1 MIMYL
6 YEKIDVI
13 RETGIIDNSIP
24 AYINNN
30 LNPKLKLRKYQA
42 NAFNNYIYYYE
53 QSNLKTKPTQ
63 TLFHMATGSGKTLI
77 MAGLI
82 LYLYKNGYRNFLFF
96 VNSSTIISKTKVNFL
111 DNSSSKYLFNNVIN
125 IEGKQVKIKEVS
137 NFQESDEE
145 SVNICFSTIQGLHS
159 SITMP
164 RENALSIEDFE
175 KSKVVLISDEAHH
188 INALTSTG
196 RIDKDERELLKNWE
210 YTVERIFHSNVDN
223 VLLEFTAT
231 CDVDNDLI
239 RAKYVDKIIFN
250 YPLSKFREEGY
261 SKEVETLQ
269 SNVNMKTKML
279 QAILISQYRLKI
291 FQDYK
296 LDVKPVI
303 LFKSDSITNSKKNML
318 FFNDVI
324 KNLNEDDIYN
334 IKLNSTNDILI
345 NMFSYF
351 EENNI
356 DIKDLISEIKD
367 DFSEDKC
374 ISANDESEA
383 VDVQLI
389 VNSLEDKSN
398 RYRVIFEVKML
409 DEGWDVLNLFDIVR
423 LYETRDG
430 NNGKPGKKTIQEA
443 QLIGRGAR
451 YFPFVVK
458 ENQEKYTRKYD
469 EDIENP
475 LKICETLLYHC
486 QMEPRYISEL
496 KIALRETGIIPEE
509 VKKVTYKLKDSFKK
523 TDFYREGLVFYNQ
536 KVLKDRTKVDSIPES
551 LRYETHYYEYG
562 SGRSKVESLFTETI
576 SGRNIEEK
584 LNEFIYSIA
593 ELCNCNY
600 NLVHSAFR
608 CFNIFEFNTLK
619 SYFPKLKSTQEFLTS
634 DKYLGNIK
642 ISIKCFF
649 ETPSKEM
656 LFNSLFSTFNK
667 IKDKILSLEDVYEG
681 TKEFSSVRFNE
692 IFGDKVCNKVNP
704 ANDSVGISQND
715 VDDSSYRLDLSNKE
729 WFVFNDN
736 YGTTEEKK
744 FVKYFSENI
753 DKLNEKFDKIYL
765 IRNERVLPIYSFD
778 SGERFEP
785 DYLLMVVDNN
795 HSKQY
800 QIFIE
805 PKGSHLLE
813 EDKWKE
819 QLLLSLSS
827 EAIPITKFADNK
839 DYLIWGFPFFNK
851 ENNMANFE
859 ASLNELINE

>member
-1 MIMYL
+1 MYL

-13 RETGIIDNSIP
+13 RETGIIDSSIP
-24 AYINNN
+24 SYINNN
-30 LNPKLKLRKYQA
+30 LNVKLKLRKYQT

-111 DNSSSKYLFNNVIN
+111 DNSSSKYLFNDIIN

-145 SVNICFSTIQGLHS
+145 SINICFSTIQGLHS
-159 SITMP
+159 SITIP

-175 KSKVVLISDEAHH
+175 KNKVVLISDEAHH

-196 RIDKDERELLKNWE
+196 RIDKDEQELLKNWE

-231 CDVDNDLI
+231 CDVDNELI
-239 RAKYVDKIIFN
+239 RAKYIDKIIFN

-269 SNVNMKTKML
+269 SNVDMKTKML
-279 QAILISQYRLKI
+279 QAVLISQYRLKI

-303 LFKSDSITNSKKNML
+303 LFKSESITNSEKNML

-324 KNLNEDDIYN
+324 KNLNEDDIYK

-345 NMFSYF
+345 NLFSYF

-356 DIKDLISEIKD
+356 DIKNLISEIKD

-451 YFPFVVK
+451 YFPFVVN

-469 EDIENP
+469 NDIENP
-475 LKICETLLYHC
+475 LRICETLLYHC

-523 TDFYREGLVFYNQ
+523 TVFYREGLVFYNK

-576 SGRNIEEK
+576 SDRNIEEK
-584 LNEFIYSIA
+584 LNEYIYSIA
-593 ELCNCNY
+593 ELCNYNY
-600 NLVHSAFR
+600 NLVYSAFR
-608 CFNIFEFNTLK
+608 SFNIFDFNTLK
-619 SYFPKLKSTQEFLTS
+619 SYFPKLESTQEFLTS

-642 ISIKCFF
+642 ISIKCIFKM
-649 ETPSKEM
+649 PSKDM
-656 LFNSLFSTFNK
+656 IFNSLFSTFNK
-667 IKDKILSLEDVYEG
+667 IKDKILSFEDVYEG

-692 IFGDKVCNKVNP
+692 IFRDKVCNKVNP

-715 VDDSSYRLDLSNKE
+715 VEDSSYRLDLSDKE

-765 IRNERVLPIYSFD
+765 IRNERVLSIYSFD

-785 DYLLMVVDNN
+785 DYLLMVVDDNR
-795 HSKQY
+795 SKQY

-827 EAIPITKFADNK
+827 EAIPITKFVDNK

-851 ENNMANFE
+851 DNNMADFE
-859 ASLNELINE
+859 TSLNNLINE